1 MTLGKLNA
9 SIGLLIAALVSTYII
24 YRLHEASAP
33 LPTLV
38 KVSNLGNVGI
48 TINELRIGGHSGGAD
63 AATMPPRTA
72 QGAVSLWESK
82 TVSLEP
88 GRSIDMTLKVTG
100 VNSGVASCTLP
111 MRPPGVCFI
120 QANYHGVADLRCEY
134 VCEGDVTPE

>member
-33 LPTLV
+33 LPTLA
-38 KVSNLGNVGI
+38 KVSNLGNAAIRIDEV
-48 TINELRIGGHSGGAD
+48 LIGGHVAGAD
-63 AATMPPRTA
+63 AASLPPRNA

-82 TVSLEP
+82 TVELDP
-88 GRSIDMTLKVTG
+88 GRSVELALKVTG

-111 MRPPGVCFI
+111 MRPPGICFI

-134 VCEGDVTPE
+134 VCEGDVKRE